1 MNSVEVP
8 SLRARQILRALA
20 EVDAEMDV
28 LEAQR
33 AAVLA
38 IHFGTPAVGT
48 SQLFCASCRDKYG
61 GRPTWPCATARAAG
75 VDVPSGPTG
84 MCDSRCPS
92 TLRAGRPDRCGL
104 LSWPPRCQPDH
115 CTASDER

>member
-1 MNSVEVP
+1 MTDEFSAEVP

-20 EVDAEMDV
+20 EVDAQMDV

-38 IHFGTPAVGT
+38 IHFGAPAVGT
-48 SQLFCASCRDKYG
+48 TQLFCASCRDKYG

-75 VDVPSGPTG
+75 AVVSV
-84 MCDSRCPS
+84 CPS
-92 TLRAGRPDRCGL
+92 KSRRGTETCGL
-104 LSWPPRCQPDH
+104 VLESSLYCEVGACKALDRSAQ
-115 CTASDER
+115 